1 LAFVEKRPVISMP
14 EPSEPDFRA
23 LFEKGAGLYLVL
35 DPGLVIVAVSDAYC
49 QATMTER
56 SAILGGWL
64 FDVFPDNPDE
74 PSATG
79 AANLRASLDR
89 VMTLRRPDAMAL
101 QKYDI
106 QRPDGGFEERYWSPL
121 NTPVLDEDGA
131 VRWIIHRVED
141 VTDLVRTGAANEALD
156 VLTRDQHIV
165 ISQLRAANKQLVE
178 SSERILRMQRDTSHL
193 ASIVESSDDAILTT
207 FLDGIVTSWNEGAE
221 RVFGYSAEETVG
233 RPVAILCPADLLH
246 EEADILARLRL
257 GQAIQHYETR
267 RVHKNGTEIYVS
279 LTVSPLRNAKG
290 EIIGGSKI
298 ARDVTERRQADAR
311 LADLQSELIHLSRWN
326 MMGMMA
332 AAIAHE
338 LNQPLAAIANYAAA
352 AKRTLGSQQFSPVF
366 VADIVE
372 KIGKQ
377 RERASQIVERLRNQ
391 VARGPVQRCPENLED
406 VAAEA
411 LELVSSTVHRAGAH
425 AVLETVGALK
435 PVLVDRVQIQQVL
448 INLVRNG
455 VEAME
460 HSVVKQM
467 QISVTPVP
475 GGIRIDVSDTGAGL
489 SDDVASRLFQPF
501 VTTKDFGMGLGLSI
515 CKDIIETHGGRLWAE
530 PNRPRG
536 TTFSFV
542 LPAHSSE
549 AAA

>member
-1 LAFVEKRPVISMP
+1 LRE
-14 EPSEPDFRA
+14 
-23 LFEKGAGLYLVL
+23 LTCNLQ
-35 DPGLVIVAVSDAYC
+35 VA
-49 QATMTER
+49 
-56 SAILGGWL
+56 
-64 FDVFPDNPDE
+64 
-74 PSATG
+74 
-79 AANLRASLDR
+79 LDR
-89 VMTLRRPDAMAL
+89 
-101 QKYDI
+101 
-106 QRPDGGFEERYWSPL
+106 F
-121 NTPVLDEDGA
+121 
-131 VRWIIHRVED
+131 
-141 VTDLVRTGAANEALD
+141 
-156 VLTRDQHIV
+156 
-165 ISQLRAANKQLVE
+165 
-178 SSERILRMQRDTSHL
+178 RI
-193 ASIVESSDDAILTT
+193 
-207 FLDGIVTSWNEGAE
+207 
-221 RVFGYSAEETVG
+221 
-233 RPVAILCPADLLH
+233 
-246 EEADILARLRL
+246 
-257 GQAIQHYETR
+257 
-267 RVHKNGTEIYVS
+267 
-279 LTVSPLRNAKG
+279 
-290 EIIGGSKI
+290 
-298 ARDVTERRQADAR
+298 DAR